1 MGQFEKTQDIVF
13 KKLPDPEQKKVKLF
27 SHAAVDGSARP
38 AY

>member
-13 KKLPDPEQKKVKLF
+13 KKLPDPGQKKVKLF
-27 SHAAVDGSARP
+27 SHTAVDGTPLP

>member
-27 SHAAVDGSARP
+27 SHAAVDGMPLP